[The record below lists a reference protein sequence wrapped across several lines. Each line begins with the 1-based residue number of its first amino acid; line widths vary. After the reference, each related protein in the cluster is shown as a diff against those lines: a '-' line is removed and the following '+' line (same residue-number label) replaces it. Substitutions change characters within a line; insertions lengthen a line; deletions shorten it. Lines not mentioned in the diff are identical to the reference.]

1 MKALETLRTNLSE
14 ESKAYG
20 YTLSIW
26 GSGAIL
32 VGQYGVPAA
41 SEVLMFILGG
51 VIGFGVLA
59 TIAFRGVWKSVERQT
74 QDTYIV
80 ASMIHILASFGN
92 VVVSYALIALLS
104 SSIAST
110 YVFLLVGLHASFS
123 YNILLLL
130 EEYLSEYIVMAEA
143 RITQQVGPE

>member
-1 MKALETLRTNLSE
+1 MKLLETLRTNLNE

-32 VGQYGVPAA
+32 IGQFGVPPAF
-41 SEVLMFILGG
+41 EVLMFILGG

-59 TIAFRGVWKSVERQT
+59 MIAFRGVWKSVERRT

-92 VVVSYALIALLS
+92 VLVSYALIAVLEPA
-104 SSIAST
+104 IASK

-123 YNILLLL
+123 YNMLLLL

-143 RITQQVGPE
+143 RITEEVGPE